1 MISESMNVQTE
12 SNEAPGRKIPFK
24 FTLYTVLI
32 ACVPVYLTFA
42 ELLYTK
48 VVTFGQTMQLYCAAS
63 LQVIIILCLIIPVS
77 MRYVFG
83 KDICAYDG
91 TGSLLDKA
99 NFAAK
104 TWPTVIVAIP
114 PVSCPLVALSI
125 ARTSAKL
132 GFPVTFATAIGASVG
147 QSFLISE
154 FIYIFYIEEYERW
167 LSFLPLRSKDLS
179 LSVKMRVVLATVF
192 SIIGIAAMNTVPFNS
207 PALKSMPMQSILVRY
222 FLPLSAYSGILTLI
236 NFWRLVQGITGRLEK
251 ISAFSGDLAEGN
263 YTRQKIPVESRD
275 DMGVLINQL
284 NRFYDTTKGLL
295 VKVNDTIS
303 TSQRTAE
310 NLSSNMTETSASV
323 EQIIANIN
331 SVKNQIVNQSSGVD
345 EAGSTVHEILVNLE
359 KLDQTIIAQS
369 ASVAEASAAVEEMV
383 ANIRSVNQI
392 LGNNTKIVDALA
404 DSSNSGQQKVT
415 TAVAAAEQILSQSS
429 GLLEASS
436 VVQNIAEQ
444 TNLLAMNA
452 AIEAA
457 HAGEAGKG
465 FAVVADEI
473 RKLAEQSNAQGKTI
487 SAHLKELED
496 AITNVTVSTKEMEQ
510 QFTSIYEQA
519 QNVRTQETVI
529 AQAMEEQSGG
539 SDQVLQAMKNIND
552 TTITV
557 KQGSEEILTGSKQIV
572 TEMDILGN
580 VTQTISS
587 AMEEMA
593 SGSTQIASAVGDVN
607 EDSVKNKQGIESIV
621 SQMSVF
627 KV

>member
-1 MISESMNVQTE
+1 MTEDSMNPQIERNVVTE
-12 SNEAPGRKIPFK
+12 RKIPFI

-32 ACVPVYLTFA
+32 ACVPIYLTFV
-42 ELLYTK
+42 ELLLTK
-48 VVTFGQTMQLYCAAS
+48 VFTLEQTAKLYVAPS
-63 LQVIIILCLIIPVS
+63 LQAVLIICFIAPIVL
-77 MRYVFG
+77 RFVFG
-83 KDICAYDG
+83 KTICAYDG
-91 TGSLLDKA
+91 TDALLDKA
-99 NFAAK
+99 NSAAK

-125 ARTSAKL
+125 AKTSAKL
-132 GFPVTFATAIGASVG
+132 GFSVSFTTALGASVG
-147 QSFLISE
+147 QSFLISV
-154 FIYIFYIEEYERW
+154 FIYIFYIEQYERW

-179 LSVKMRVVLATVF
+179 LSVKMRVVLVAIF

-207 PALKSMPMQSILVRY
+207 PALKSMSMQSILVRY
-222 FLPLSAYSGILTLI
+222 FLPLSVYSGILTLI

-251 ISAFSGDLAEGN
+251 ISTFSGDLAEGN

-310 NLSSNMTETSASV
+310 NLSSNMTETSASI
-323 EQIIANIN
+323 EEIIANIN

-345 EAGSTVHEILVNLE
+345 EAGSTVREILSNLE
-359 KLDQTIIAQS
+359 KLDQTIITQS
-369 ASVAEASAAVEEMV
+369 ASVTEASAAVEEMV

-404 DSSNSGQQKVT
+404 DSSSNGQKKVT

-457 HAGEAGKG
+457 HAGESGKG

-473 RKLAEQSNAQGKTI
+473 RKLAEQSNVQGKTI
-487 SAHLKELED
+487 SSHLKELED
-496 AITNVTVSTKEMEQ
+496 AITNVTTSTKEMQQ

-519 QNVRTQETVI
+519 QNVKTQETVI

-539 SDQVLQAMKNIND
+539 SGQVLQAMKNIND
-552 TTITV
+552 TTMTV
-557 KQGSEEILTGSKQIV
+557 KQGSAEILTGSKQIV

-607 EDSVKNKQGIESIV
+607 EDSVKNRQGIESIV

-627 KV
+627 KM

>member
-1 MISESMNVQTE
+1 MTDNSMNSQTGMSGMTE
-12 SNEAPGRKIPFK
+12 RKIPGI

-32 ACVPVYLTFA
+32 ACVPIYLTFV
-42 ELLYTK
+42 ELLLTK
-48 VVTFGQTMQLYCAAS
+48 VFTLEQAAKLYVAPS
-63 LQVIIILCLIIPVS
+63 LQAVLIICFIAPIAL
-77 MRYVFG
+77 RFVFG
-83 KDICAYDG
+83 KTICAYDG
-91 TGSLLDKA
+91 TDALLDKA
-99 NFAAK
+99 NSAAK

-207 PALKSMPMQSILVRY
+207 PALKSMSMQSILVRY
-222 FLPLSAYSGILTLI
+222 FLPLSAYSGILTII

-251 ISAFSGDLAEGN
+251 ISAFSGDLAAGN

-404 DSSNSGQQKVT
+404 DSSSSGQQKVS
-415 TAVAAAEQILSQSS
+415 TAVAAADQMLSQSS

-457 HAGEAGKG
+457 HAGESGKG

-473 RKLAEQSNAQGKTI
+473 RHLAETSAKQSQAIDKLIANINTSI
-487 SAHLKELED
+487 NSIVD
-496 AITNVTVSTKEMEQ
+496 ANNLSSTA
-510 QFTSIYEQA
+510 FTSIYEQA
-519 QNVRTQETVI
+519 QNVKTQETVI

-539 SDQVLQAMKNIND
+539 SGQVLQAMKNIND
-552 TTITV
+552 TTMTV
-557 KQGSEEILTGSKQIV
+557 KQGSAEILTGS
-572 TEMDILGN
+572 N
-580 VTQTISS
+580 
-587 AMEEMA
+587 
-593 SGSTQIASAVGDVN
+593 
-607 EDSVKNKQGIESIV
+607 
-621 SQMSVF
+621 
-627 KV
+627 